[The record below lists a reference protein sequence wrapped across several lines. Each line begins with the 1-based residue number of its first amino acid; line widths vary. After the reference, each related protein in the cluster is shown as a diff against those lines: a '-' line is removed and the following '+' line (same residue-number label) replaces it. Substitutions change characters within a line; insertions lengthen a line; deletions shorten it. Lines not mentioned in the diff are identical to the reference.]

1 MNKDQFAMSD
11 NPYEKLQVPEDASF
25 EQIKEARDALL
36 AAHSG
41 DERQRTEI
49 EAAYD
54 AILMDRLRQ
63 RQEGKIKVPERIR
76 YAEQLNE
83 PAPAKPNRITNHPAF
98 QWWQQQLDTPSLRG
112 LAITSTVYA
121 VLMAIGLSQ
130 ANPDTLALVLSL
142 GVGFNLVWLQ
152 RKEQRLGRAFLITL
166 AALILGAVAAV
177 GIYHLGLPGVLL
189 TVDQLVGIGVFVTF
203 WLTSNFLR

>member
-83 PAPAKPNRITNHPAF
+83 AAPAKLNPIAHHPAF
-98 QWWQQQLDTPSLRG
+98 QWWQQQLDTPSLRSMI
-112 LAITSTVYA
+112 ITSTVYG

-130 ANPDTLALVLSL
+130 ANADTLALVLSL
-142 GVGFNLVWLQ
+142 GLGFNLVWLQ

-166 AALILGAVAAV
+166 LALILGTVIAL
-177 GIYHLGLPGVLL
+177 GIHQLSLSGLPLN
-189 TVDQLVGIGVFVTF
+189 VDQLVGIGVFVSF
-203 WLTSNFLR
+203 WLASNFLR

>member
-83 PAPAKPNRITNHPAF
+83 AAPAKLNPIAHHPAF
-98 QWWQQQLDTPSLRG
+98 QWWQQQLDTPSLRSMI
-112 LAITSTVYA
+112 ITSTVYG

-130 ANPDTLALVLSL
+130 ANADTLALVLSL
-142 GVGFNLVWLQ
+142 GLGFNLVWLQ

-166 AALILGAVAAV
+166 LALILGTVIAL
-177 GIYHLGLPGVLL
+177 GIHQLSLSGLPLN
-189 TVDQLVGIGVFVTF
+189 VDQLVGIGVFCQ
-203 WLTSNFLR
+203 LLAC

>member
-1 MNKDQFAMSD
+1 MDNSAMSD
-11 NPYEKLQVPEDASF
+11 NPYEKLQVSEDASF
-25 EQIKEARDALL
+25 EQIKEARDALI
-36 AAHSG
+36 ATHPG

-76 YAEQLNE
+76 YAERLAE
-83 PAPAKPNRITNHPAF
+83 SAPAKINRIGTHPALK
-98 QWWQQQLDTPSLRG
+98 WWQQQLDMPSLRG
-112 LAITSTVYA
+112 IVITSAVYA
-121 VLMAIGLSQ
+121 ALMAIGISQ
-130 ANPDTLALVLSL
+130 ANPDTIALVLSL

-152 RKEQRLGRAFLITL
+152 RKEQRLGRAFLLTL
-166 AALILGAVAAV
+166 IALIVGAVVAV
-177 GIYHLGLPGVLL
+177 AIYHLFPGMLL
-189 TVDQLVGIGVFVTF
+189 SVDQTVGLGVFITF

>member
-36 AAHSG
+36 AAHAG

-83 PAPAKPNRITNHPAF
+83 VAPAKLNPIAQHPAF

-112 LAITSTVYA
+112 ITTTSTVYGL
-121 VLMAIGLSQ
+121 LMAIGLSQ
-130 ANPDTLALVLSL
+130 ANADTLALVLSL
-142 GVGFNLVWLQ
+142 GLGFNLVWLQ

-166 AALILGAVAAV
+166 LALILGTVIAV
-177 GIYHLGLPGVLL
+177 GIHSLGLPGMPPN
-189 TVDQLVGIGVFVTF
+189 VDQLVGIGVFVSF

>member
-1 MNKDQFAMSD
+1 MSD
-11 NPYEKLQVPEDASF
+11 NPYEKLQVSEDASF
-25 EQIKEARDALL
+25 ERIKEARDALL
-36 AAHSG
+36 ATYIG

-76 YAEQLNE
+76 YAERLAE
-83 PAPAKPNRITNHPAF
+83 PALPNVNRLGNHPAVK
-98 QWWQQQLDTPSLRG
+98 WWQQQLDMPSLRG
-112 LAITSTVYA
+112 ILITSAVYA
-121 VLMAIGLSQ
+121 ALMAIGIYQ

-152 RKEQRLGRAFLITL
+152 RKEQRLGRAFLMTL
-166 AALILGAVAAV
+166 LALILGAVVAV
-177 GIYHLGLPGVLL
+177 GLYHLGLFGVLFS
-189 TVDQLVGIGVFVTF
+189 VDQMVGLVVFVTF

>member
-83 PAPAKPNRITNHPAF
+83 AAPAKLNPIAHHPAC
-98 QWWQQQLDTPSLRG
+98 QWWQQQLDTPSLRSMI
-112 LAITSTVYA
+112 ITSTVYG

-130 ANPDTLALVLSL
+130 ANADTLALVLSL
-142 GVGFNLVWLQ
+142 GLGFNLVWLQ

-166 AALILGAVAAV
+166 LALILGTVIAL
-177 GIYHLGLPGVLL
+177 GIHQLSLSGLPLN
-189 TVDQLVGIGVFVTF
+189 VDQLVDIGVFVSF
-203 WLTSNFLR
+203 WLASNFLR